1 MYCSELQQNVPG
13 VDITA
18 RPAVHYLFNKCNTM
32 GLVLDKKTERRCHLM
47 ISVHDWSVCQD
58 NNWRN

>member
-1 MYCSELQQNVPG
+1 MYCSEVQQNVPG

-32 GLVLDKKTERRCHLM
+32 GLVLDKKTERRCHLLTKEKLDD
-47 ISVHDWSVCQD
+47 ISA
-58 NNWRN
+58 